1 MRRENGVL
9 AWYLIEIPA
18 GSYWL
23 VIGLVDD
30 LRLNE
35 ADPQYVDTLQSI
47 ELQVF
52 TANQSWLIGVI
63 INVNQINLIFSSM
76 KSSRDKQIS

>member
-52 TANQSWLIGVI
+52 TVNQSWLIGVI